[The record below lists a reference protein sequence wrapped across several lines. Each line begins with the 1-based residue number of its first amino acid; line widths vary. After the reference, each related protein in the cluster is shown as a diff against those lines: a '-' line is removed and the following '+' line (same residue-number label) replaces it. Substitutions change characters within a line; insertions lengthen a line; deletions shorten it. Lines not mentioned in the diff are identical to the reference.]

1 MRARFDLDDATYFSI
16 IYKIESQSGNLAHLR
31 NAYVRQ
37 IRIPTNSTFQ
47 YRSFNKIHIY
57 YFRYY
62 FKLVRKANRKA
73 RSVVTRS

>member
-47 YRSFNKIHIY
+47 YRSFILTRYIY
-57 YFRYY
+57 IIFDII
-62 FKLVRKANRKA
+62 LN
-73 RSVVTRS
+73 S